1 LSDFPSRCR
10 PDQDYLTLSRDA
22 GGRSINIMAAESSLL
37 LTKPLGE
44 VAHEGGLRLSR
55 SSKSY
60 EFLRG
65 WIKEGARDDP
75 AAPAPVK
82 LEIVPESRVLNA
94 PAKSQQLVVLLH
106 LADGSIRDVTP
117 ICYYDTSSPEISE
130 VDRDAYVRFKNRG
143 EVAVIAHY
151 LNLVANIRLTHLV
164 EVPGFKPAQVPR
176 DDVVD
181 NAVFSKLNRM
191 RISPS
196 GPCTD
201 QEFLRRVYLDTIGIL
216 PTPQEVQEFV
226 SSGRGDRRDQV
237 IDRLLGRPE
246 FYDF

>member
-1 LSDFPSRCR
+1 MRAAAASTSWPPRAACCS
-10 PDQDYLTLSRDA
+10 PN
-22 GGRSINIMAAESSLL
+22 RSA
-37 LTKPLGE
+37 
-44 VAHEGGLRLSR
+44 R
-55 SSKSY
+55 SPTREDCGS
-60 EFLRG
+60 
-65 WIKEGARDDP
+65 P
-75 AAPAPVK
+75 AVPAPVK

-176 DDVVD
+176 HDVVD